1 MIENLSKS
9 LNISIAPSLIFEYS
23 TIVKLSEYL
32 MKVHFDKFNLNQK
45 NKHKLE
51 QVDLKQSNWI
61 KVKL

>member
-1 MIENLSKS
+1 M
-9 LNISIAPSLIFEYS
+9 NISIAPSLIFEYS